1 MSHDAIGEQ
10 PLQDDR
16 PLAAQLH
23 SRLVQFVRPVL
34 SRLAQHLDI
43 RLVQTA
49 LDLVQVYNGPR
60 NSALT
65 QVA

>member
-1 MSHDAIGEQ
+1 
-10 PLQDDR
+10 
-16 PLAAQLH
+16 
-23 SRLVQFVRPVL
+23 VRPVL

-60 NSALT
+60 NSDMYIDQDQCTHHDL
-65 QVA
+65 